1 MALPFA
7 VDGGIAGGASTGGPI
22 GVIVLQ
28 TDETLE
34 AELRR
39 AFADPDAPI
48 YVNRIPSAETVTP
61 ETLAQMAVDL
71 PSAAALLPAS
81 IPFRAIGYGCTS
93 GSTVIGPDRV
103 AELVHRAHPNA
114 RATNPLTALRAA
126 CAELGIRRLGFVT
139 PYVEDVTSAMR
150 DVLITGGLEIAS
162 VASFEQVEEKVVAR
176 ITEDS
181 ARAAAV
187 AAARQAPC
195 DAVFL
200 SCTNLRA
207 FKIIEAAE
215 AEAGVP
221 VLSSNLVFAWHLAR
235 LSGLPALGLPGT
247 LGRSMAQA
255 AE

>member
-1 MALPFA
+1 MALPFT
-7 VDGGIAGGASTGGPI
+7 VDAGVADGSGVGGPI

-39 AFADPDAPI
+39 AFPDPDTPL

-61 ETLAQMAVDL
+61 ETLAQMALDL
-71 PSAAALLPAS
+71 PAAAALLPSS

-93 GSTVIGPDRV
+93 GSTVIGPERV
-103 AELVHRAHPNA
+103 ADLVHSAHPNA
-114 RATNPLTALRAA
+114 QVTNPLTALREA
-126 CAELGIRRLGFVT
+126 CLELGIRRLGFVT

-150 DVLITGGLEIAS
+150 KALVAGGLEIAS

-176 ITEDS
+176 ITEES
-181 ARAAAV
+181 VRAAAV
-187 AAARQAPC
+187 AAARRAPC

-207 FKIIEAAE
+207 FKIIDAAE

-235 LSGLPALGLPGT
+235 LSGLPAVGLPGSLGQT
-247 LGRSMAQA
+247 LAQA